1 MAKSP
6 THKKR
11 SKSKGSRRGKKR
23 SGSKKSKKRSKSKGS
38 RKGRKKRS
46 GSKKRRSRSLTKYQI
61 YMRSA
66 LKKAGMKGKSRSAR
80 AAIFR
85 KVAQGWSRA

>member
-1 MAKSP
+1 MAKSRRS
-6 THKKR
+6 HKKR
-11 SKSKGSRRGKKR
+11 SKSHGKKR
-23 SGSKKSKKRSKSKGS
+23 SASKKGKKRSKSKGS

-46 GSKKRRSRSLTKYQI
+46 SHKKRSLNKFQI

-80 AAIFR
+80 AAIFA
-85 KVAQGWSRA
+85 KVAKGWSRA